1 MASSNSLMLNH
12 FATREIATDV
22 EFFYIYT
29 YVYAYDETK
38 EIIFQY
44 IEQLISKAHIM
55 ATKQQKSSISKLPDF
70 IYYYFLQTMNITKA
84 FVRKFPY
91 QTPTLSMVLGCRDC

>member
-1 MASSNSLMLNH
+1 MTGNKLPFNLANSNSLMLNH

-22 EFFYIYT
+22 GFVYIY
-29 YVYAYDETK
+29 VDDETK

-55 ATKQQKSSISKLPDF
+55 ATKQQTTSISKLPDF
-70 IYYYFLQTMNITKA
+70 IYYSFFYKLWTIQK
-84 FVRKFPY
+84 R
-91 QTPTLSMVLGCRDC
+91 L

>member
-1 MASSNSLMLNH
+1 MASSNSLMLSH

-22 EFFYIYT
+22 IYT

-44 IEQLISKAHIM
+44 IEQLIRKALIM
-55 ATKQQKSSISKLPDF
+55 ATKQQTSSISKLPDF

-91 QTPTLSMVLGCRDC
+91 QTPTLSKVLGCRDC